1 MCMEV
6 EMLPMLTRER
16 MYEQLYFIMQIG
28 IEKENN
34 FKQAGERYRSWAPD
48 RFLL

>member
-1 MCMEV
+1 
-6 EMLPMLTRER
+6 MLPILISAR
-16 MYEQLYFIMQIG
+16 MYEQVYFLLQCG

-34 FKQAGERYRSWAPD
+34 FKQAGERFRSWAPD